1 MTRKLCK
8 SNIKL
13 KTDGSMASKDIVY
26 PNEGQH
32 IESHW
37 KLCPTTAD
45 SWFKGL
51 KKKKMSDIVIHAMLQ
66 NLIIHKHDSHYELSL
81 WHFFLAQIVPKQ
93 GKFLKE
99 TYTCGQTQNRSI
111 RQITEKTINRIRL
124 IGPDMRGKSDTFH
137 RVKQISNTAVAL
149 SIGMTRKKITCLSV
163 IWVTILIDIKSG
175 QIILTTQPQIPDP
188 TLSMAILHQGWER
201 VMLHSSMS

>member
-1 MTRKLCK
+1 M
-8 SNIKL
+8 
-13 KTDGSMASKDIVY
+13 
-26 PNEGQH
+26 
-32 IESHW
+32 SHHCW
-37 KLCPTTAD
+37 LLIQGVK
-45 SWFKGL
+45 

-66 NLIIHKHDSHYELSL
+66 NLIIHKHDSHYKLSL